1 MEKRKYAILAAVAF
15 AGFAALISVADRFLP
30 CYYEST
36 GTFFYSR
43 AFLSTILS
51 APTGI
56 FDLVMRFFGQ
66 FFINPAVGVA
76 VLSLML
82 CGCAVMGVK
91 AAEKFS
97 GRFLVAG
104 AVPSVVVCM
113 LLFYRNRMFVALPML
128 AAVEAVLLL
137 IPYKRHTGVAVSAS
151 GGKRSVILQLALF
164 ALAVG
169 VSAPLCIRERNEFLK
184 EQSCLARQG
193 RWTDIIEGT
202 GRGRHAGN
210 LVFQNYANLALAQK
224 GQLSKKIYRAKDSGN
239 ECFFITPDR
248 SPELGTML
256 SDIYLSIG
264 QVAAAQRHA
273 FEANES
279 YRGYSPRLLQTL
291 VKTNIALGNGAV
303 AMKYVNM
310 LKQTLFYRGWAKKYE
325 AICNGTKT
333 TQEMKMLQK
342 CASIPNY
349 FTQYFREDIEIADIL
364 LVCPENRVAQ
374 QYFTALQHILSDSV
388 Q

>member
-1 MEKRKYAILAAVAF
+1 MKKRKYAILAAAAF
-15 AGFAALISVADRFLP
+15 ATFATLISIVDRFLP

-36 GTFFYSR
+36 GTFFYDVTFVVTLLSR
-43 AFLSTILS
+43 PL
-51 APTGI
+51 GI
-56 FDLVMRFFGQ
+56 FEMMMRFFAQ
-66 FFINPAVGVA
+66 FFINTVIGVALLSALLSGVA
-76 VLSLML
+76 VL
-82 CGCAVMGVK
+82 GVK
-91 AAEKFS
+91 VVEKWT
-97 GRFLVAG
+97 GRFIVAG
-104 AVPSVVVCM
+104 SLPAVVVGI
-113 LLFYRNRMFVALPML
+113 LLFYRNRMFIALPML
-128 AAVEAVLLL
+128 AAIEAVLLL
-137 IPYKRHTGVAVSAS
+137 IPYKRHPGAEASAP

-164 ALAVG
+164 TVAVG
-169 VSAPLCIRERNEFLK
+169 VSAPLCIKGQNEFLK

-193 RWTDIIEGT
+193 RWAGIIEGI
-202 GRGRHAGN
+202 GRGRNAGN
-210 LVFQNYANLALAQK
+210 TVFQNYANLALAQK
-224 GQLSKKIYRAKDSGN
+224 GQLSKKIYRAKDSGS
-239 ECFFITPDR
+239 ECLFITPDR

-303 AMKYVNM
+303 AMKYIDM
-310 LKQTLFYRGWAKKYE
+310 LKQTLFYREWAKRYE
-325 AICNGTKT
+325 AICTGTKT

-342 CASIPNY
+342 CATVPNY

-374 QYFTALQHILSDSV
+374 QYFTALQHILHDSA